1 MLEGGPSSTKA
12 RQIFPDLAVRGR
24 PGNCTTRP
32 DPVPV
37 AGVEFAARRRRLMR
51 IIIDTA
57 EKSLVAADGR
67 RLDLYGKEAF
77 ELISELWLK
86 TSWNQKYSYTFTWLG
101 RPIIQHPEDLIR
113 LQEIIFTLRPDVII
127 ETGVA
132 HGGSLIFYASL
143 FSAMGGKGRVVGVD
157 IEIRPQNRLAIEA
170 HELASYIALVEGDS
184 AAPNVVKRVQQFI
197 RPGDKVLVILDSN
210 HTKAH
215 VAKELE
221 AYAPLVSPGSYIVAT
236 DGIMR
241 LVHDTPRGKAQWV
254 SDNPMEAASEFAA
267 QRPDFVLEEP
277 KWRFNESE
285 LDRTITAWPGA
296 WLKRVA

>member
-1 MLEGGPSSTKA
+1 
-12 RQIFPDLAVRGR
+12 
-24 PGNCTTRP
+24 
-32 DPVPV
+32 
-37 AGVEFAARRRRLMR
+37 MR

-77 ELISELWLK
+77 ELISDLWLK
-86 TSWNQKYSYTFTWLG
+86 TSWNQKYPYTFTWLG

-113 LQEIIFTLRPDVII
+113 LQEVIFAVHPDVII

-143 FSAMGGKGRVVGVD
+143 FKAMGSEGRVVGVD
-157 IEIRPQNRLAIEA
+157 IEIRPQNRRAIET

-184 AAPNVVKRVQQFI
+184 AAPEVVKRAQEFI
-197 RPGDKVLVILDSN
+197 RPGDKVMVILDSN
-210 HTKAH
+210 HAQAH

-221 AYAPLVSPGSYIVAT
+221 AYAPLVSLGSYIVAT
-236 DGIMR
+236 DGIMG
-241 LVHDTPRGKAQWV
+241 LVHDTPRGKPEWV
-254 SDNPMEAASEFAA
+254 SDNPTQAAREFAA
-267 QRPDFVLEEP
+267 RRPEFVLEEP
-277 KWRFNESE
+277 KWPFNESE

-296 WLKRVA
+296 WLRRTR